1 VATDTTPATVLG
13 VKTSVAPKE
22 NKRRQVIRANTTSIP
37 FDELPYQ
44 CFQEARKILVA
55 DRAEKLKQIETERA
69 RIERLKETDPSIF
82 RGGQPYKERR
92 IRDMQGTL
100 EKLKIYA
107 DINDPNVKRRFEDGL
122 GKTYKLVHT

>member
-1 VATDTTPATVLG
+1 MKSPN
-13 VKTSVAPKE
+13 APKE

-82 RGGQPYKERR
+82 RGGQAYKERR

-122 GKTYKLVHT
+122 GKTRGMIYT